1 MVPLIT
7 CPGGQQMPSR
17 HGWPDGQHALP
28 HNVWLPGHPV
38 QKPLTQFWPAWQHTV
53 PQTLLPGAQV
63 VTGVQTPLV
72 QVVFDP
78 QQTVPQGVEP

>member
-1 MVPLIT
+1 
-7 CPGGQQMPSR
+7 MPSK
-17 HGWPDGQHALP
+17 HGWPAGQQPLP
-28 HNVWLPGHPV
+28 HTVWLPGHPV

-53 PQTLLPGAQV
+53 PQTLVPGAQV

-72 QVVFDP
+72 QVVLDP